1 MAEAVRQA
9 GVIPVRNGQVCLV
22 TSSTGRRWVIP
33 KGKIDPGHTAGEAAL
48 IEAWEEAGLTGVLQ
62 PDPIG
67 SYQYEKLGR
76 AYHVLVYW
84 MSISNESSDWPE
96 KLVRQRRWVSVEEAI
111 TLIEEPGV
119 RDLLESVGRRLELSM
134 SAVAAI

>member
-84 MSISNESSDWPE
+84 MSISNEASDWPE
-96 KLVRQRRWVSVEEAI
+96 KMVRQRRWVSVEEAI
-111 TLIEEPGV
+111 TLIEDPGV
-119 RDLLESVGRRLELSM
+119 RDLLESVGRRLDLSM
-134 SAVAAI
+134 TAVAAI